1 MSVPS
6 SVLRADAHWEK
17 SMPASLDD
25 VYKDTDGKMN
35 KAIESTRG
43 EFASIRTGR
52 AAPSLLDRIQVEAYG
67 AMVPLKQIA
76 SVSSPDGRSLQ
87 VSAFDKSQVGAIRKA
102 IETSDLGLN
111 PQVDGGTIRL
121 SIPPLTEDR
130 RKDLV
135 KVVKKKSE
143 EHKVAIRNIRQK
155 ANDDVKNLVKDGTI
169 TEDQVKRGTDVVQK
183 LTDKY
188 IKEIDGLV
196 TAKEHEILEV

>member
-1 MSVPS
+1 M
-6 SVLRADAHWEK
+6 
-17 SMPASLDD
+17 LDD
-25 VYKDTDGKMN
+25 VTKAADARMV
-35 KAIESTRG
+35 KAIEATRSD
-43 EFASIRTGR
+43 FASIRTGR
-52 AAPSLLDRIQVEAYG
+52 ASPQLLDRIQVEAYG
-67 AMVPLKQIA
+67 QMVPLKQVA
-76 SVSSPDGRSLQ
+76 SVNSPDGRSLA
-87 VSAFDKSQVGAIRKA
+87 VTAFDKSTVGAVRKA

-169 TEDQVKRGTDVVQK
+169 TEDQVKRGTDIVQK

-196 TAKEHEILEV
+196 SAKEHEILEV